1 MREPSHNLS
10 KAVLKGELGTRWF
23 LRAIN
28 SIPYEAYIFL
38 LFFGLFMRL
47 SATRNVVFEAAYVQE
62 SKVSLGCWCVRRKFI
77 IVVRDID
84 MNGGC
89 MLLYFV
95 LCDILLY

>member
-47 SATRNVVFEAAYVQE
+47 SATQNVVFEAAYVQE
-62 SKVSLGCWCVRRKFI
+62 SKVSLGYRCVRRKFI
-77 IVVRDID
+77 IAVHDID
-84 MNGGC
+84 MTGG
-89 MLLYFV
+89 FFIV
-95 LCDILLY
+95 LNIPVS